1 MKEWSRFNLLLLA
14 HLIGDYLFQT
24 SWMARHKV
32 SRWVPLLAHCFL
44 YTFIVSLF
52 SWLTFGGLSPLAI
65 AFIFLTHV
73 IIKRRTLVAW
83 RVRTVMKARGPES
96 GWLGMIVDQIFHL
109 LVLTAALYL

>member
-1 MKEWSRFNLLLLA
+1 MEPFNLLLLA

-24 SWMARHKV
+24 SWMVQYKA
-32 SRWVPLLAHCFL
+32 SSWAPLLAHCFL

-73 IIKRRTLVAW
+73 IIPPDPSLPGGC
-83 RVRTVMKARGPES
+83 GP
-96 GWLGMIVDQIFHL
+96 L
-109 LVLTAALYL
+109 